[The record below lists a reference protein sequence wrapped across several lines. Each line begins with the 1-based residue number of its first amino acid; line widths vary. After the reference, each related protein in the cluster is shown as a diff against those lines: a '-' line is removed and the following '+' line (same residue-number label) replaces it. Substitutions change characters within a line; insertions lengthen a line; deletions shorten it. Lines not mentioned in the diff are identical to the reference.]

1 MLLPIVFCALPYQV
15 WNPIAELCK
24 FFKDLCSTVLRVDDF
39 LLMEKNI
46 IITTCKLERKF
57 PPGFFNSIEHLP
69 IHLPYEARV
78 GGPVQ
83 YRWMYSFER

>member
-1 MLLPIVFCALPYQV
+1 
-15 WNPIAELCK
+15 
-24 FFKDLCSTVLRVDDF
+24 VDDL

-46 IITTCKLERKF
+46 IITTCKLERIF
-57 PPGFFNSIEHLP
+57 PPRFFNSMDHLT

-83 YRWMYSFER
+83 YDGCIHLKGSCLVVLIYSILYLIYGFGG